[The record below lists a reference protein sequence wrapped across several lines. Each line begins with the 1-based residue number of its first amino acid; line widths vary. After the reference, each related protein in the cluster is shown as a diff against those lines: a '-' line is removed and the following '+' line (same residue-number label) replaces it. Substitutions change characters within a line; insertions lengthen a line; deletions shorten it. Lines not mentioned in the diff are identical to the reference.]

1 MGLALLGTLLTAV
14 VGELRPGMGVITTA
28 FVPPS
33 LAVVC
38 ESLSGTTVDKTGA
51 SFPQQGQN
59 DDRRY
64 QF

>member
-1 MGLALLGTLLTAV
+1 VGLALLGTLLTAV
-14 VGELRPGMGVITTA
+14 VGELCPGVGVVTTA

-38 ESLSGTTVDKTGA
+38 ESLFWTTVDETGA

-59 DDRRY
+59 DDRRH